1 MLVIYRG
8 MGVLASLALLIYCVL
23 LIYALALVPWVQ
35 LTLPSIAG
43 IILSIGMAVDANVII
58 FERIKDERKLF
69 GKPIR
74 SCVQIGFK
82 KALTAIL
89 DANVTTI
96 IGSII
101 MIILGASTI
110 KSFAITLLIG
120 ILLSMFT
127 AIIVTRLLFNISLS
141 FNEDSDVYYSLKLKK
156 SDDDKKS
163 ADNVN
168 LGKAGTAGEV
178 E

>member
-1 MLVIYRG
+1 
-8 MGVLASLALLIYCVL
+8 
-23 LIYALALVPWVQ
+23 
-35 LTLPSIAG
+35 
-43 IILSIGMAVDANVII
+43 
-58 FERIKDERKLF
+58 
-69 GKPIR
+69 
-74 SCVQIGFK
+74 
-82 KALTAIL
+82 
-89 DANVTTI
+89 
-96 IGSII
+96 
-101 MIILGASTI
+101 
-110 KSFAITLLIG
+110 
-120 ILLSMFT
+120 MFT